1 MPILL
6 SAGGANTLTGGVN
19 VSCVYDA
26 DHVVVHCGRNF
37 QQHAFIDLT
46 FSALTNLKQVFSK
59 FEKILTNF
67 CLKRFVECS

>member
-26 DHVVVHCGRNF
+26 DLVVVHCGRNF
-37 QQHAFIDLT
+37 QQHAFINLLT
-46 FSALTNLKQVFSK
+46 LSALTNL
-59 FEKILTNF
+59 N
-67 CLKRFVECS
+67 